1 MAIASPVFRMADRM
15 VEGRLA
21 QIIVDYHAEGH
32 SHEHIS
38 RLLWAEH
45 GIDVS
50 GQTLRRWV
58 PMLLAEAEAKTA

>member
-21 QIIVDYHAEGH
+21 LIIVGYHNEGH

-38 RLLWAEH
+38 RLLWAEY
-45 GIDVS
+45 GVDVS

-58 PMLLAEAEAKTA
+58 PILVADAQAVA

>member
-1 MAIASPVFRMADRM
+1 MAIASPVFRMADNM
-15 VEGRLA
+15 VGGRLA
-21 QIIVDYHAEGH
+21 EIIVAYHAEGH

-58 PMLLAEAEAKTA
+58 PLLLAEAEVA

>member
-1 MAIASPVFRMADRM
+1 MAIASPVFRMADTL
-15 VEGRLA
+15 VNGRLA
-21 QIIVDYHAEGH
+21 EIIVEYHAEGH

-58 PMLLAEAEAKTA
+58 PVLVADAEAKTA

>member
-15 VEGRLA
+15 VDGRLA
-21 QIIVDYHAEGH
+21 SIIVGYHAAGH
-32 SHEHIS
+32 PAEHIS

-50 GQTLRRWV
+50 GQTLRRWL
-58 PMLLAEAEAKTA
+58 PLLLAEAEVA

>member
-15 VEGRLA
+15 VDGRLA
-21 QIIVDYHAEGH
+21 QIIVGYHAAGH
-32 SHEHIS
+32 PAEHVS

-50 GQTLRRWV
+50 GQTLRRWL
-58 PMLLAEAEAKTA
+58 PLLLAEAEVA

>member
-1 MAIASPVFRMADRM
+1 MAIASPVFRMADRL
-15 VEGRLA
+15 VDGNLA
-21 QIIVDYHAEGH
+21 QIIVGYHNAGH

-45 GIDVS
+45 GVDVS

-58 PMLLAEAEAKTA
+58 PILVAENEAVA

>member
-1 MAIASPVFRMADRM
+1 MADRLAD
-15 VEGRLA
+15 GRLSE
-21 QIIVDYHAEGH
+21 IIVGYHVGGH

-58 PMLLAEAEAKTA
+58 PILVADAQAVA

>member
-1 MAIASPVFRMADRM
+1 MAIASPVFRMADNM
-15 VEGRLA
+15 VGGRLA
-21 QIIVDYHAEGH
+21 QIIVGYHADGH

-38 RLLWAEH
+38 RLLWADH

-58 PMLLAEAEAKTA
+58 PILVAETEAVA

>member
-15 VEGRLA
+15 VDGQLA
-21 QIIVDYHAEGH
+21 LIIVGYHNEGH

-58 PMLLAEAEAKTA
+58 PILVAEAAA

>member
-1 MAIASPVFRMADRM
+1 MAIASPVFRMADRL
-15 VEGRLA
+15 VDGRLA
-21 QIIVDYHAEGH
+21 EIIVGYHNEGH

-45 GIDVS
+45 RVDVS

-58 PMLLAEAEAKTA
+58 PILIAEAAA

>member
-15 VEGRLA
+15 ADGRLA
-21 QIIVDYHAEGH
+21 SIIVAYHAEGH
-32 SHEHIS
+32 PAEHIS

-50 GQTLRRWV
+50 GQTLRRWL
-58 PMLLAEAEAKTA
+58 PLLLAEADVA

>member
-15 VEGRLA
+15 VDGRLG
-21 QIIVDYHAEGH
+21 QIIVGYHNEGH

-58 PMLLAEAEAKTA
+58 PVLVAEAAA

>member
-1 MAIASPVFRMADRM
+1 MAIASPTFRMADRLTD
-15 VEGRLA
+15 GRLA
-21 QIIVDYHAEGH
+21 EIIVGYHTEGH

-58 PMLLAEAEAKTA
+58 PILVADAQAVA